1 MPIPVILKIQ
11 ISLNKRIGMC
21 FLFSFGLGTCVI
33 SAVRMFWIFSLL
45 STDITWDQV
54 PLGVLSVWETCMGV
68 LCGNLPVVYGAL
80 KGFVDR
86 WNTSPRGQ
94 SQEQFALHHLGVTG
108 SSRAES
114 QEQDIHAGEW
124 ELLEDSVRDVGLV

>member
-45 STDITWDQV
+45 STDITCKSFKCPDFF
-54 PLGVLSVWETCMGV
+54 PC
-68 LCGNLPVVYGAL
+68 P
-80 KGFVDR
+80 
-86 WNTSPRGQ
+86 
-94 SQEQFALHHLGVTG
+94 
-108 SSRAES
+108 
-114 QEQDIHAGEW
+114 
-124 ELLEDSVRDVGLV
+124 